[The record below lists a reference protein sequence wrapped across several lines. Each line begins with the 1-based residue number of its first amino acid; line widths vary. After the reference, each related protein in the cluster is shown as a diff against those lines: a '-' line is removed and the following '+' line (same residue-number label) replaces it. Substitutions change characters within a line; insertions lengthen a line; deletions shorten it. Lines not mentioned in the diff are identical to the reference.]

1 MAGLRI
7 ATDSTADVPPG
18 LALDLQIAV
27 VPCQVFWGEE
37 VYRDGVDL
45 QPQEFYQRLAR
56 SADLPKTSQPPM
68 NRFVETYRR
77 LLDVEGGEAVL
88 SIHVAGNLSGT
99 VNGAWAAAQTLSD
112 PSQIEVIDSGQISLG
127 LGWAVIEAARM
138 AQSGFSRED
147 VSRAVHGMLPRLRA
161 AAMIDT
167 LENLYK
173 GGRISQVTAALGT
186 VLRVKPLIR
195 IERGRV
201 EVMERVRTR
210 SRALK
215 RLVVMVQSWGPLARI
230 AVLHTGAEELAQE
243 LVSMIEDLVP
253 DNEIMIEPAGAAL
266 TTHLGIGA
274 VGVCAVVAPGEE

>member
-18 LALDLQIAV
+18 LASDLRIAV

-37 VYRDGVDL
+37 VYQDGVDL

-68 NRFVETYRR
+68 NRLLETYRR
-77 LLDVEGGEAVL
+77 LLDVEGSEAVI
-88 SIHVAGNLSGT
+88 SIHVASNLSGT
-99 VNGAWAAAQTLSD
+99 VNAAWAAAQTLSD
-112 PSQIEVIDSGQISLG
+112 PSHVEVIDSGQISLG

-138 AQSGFSRED
+138 AQAGCTRED

-195 IERGRV
+195 IQSGRV
-201 EVMERVRTR
+201 EVTERVRTR
-210 SRALK
+210 SRALE
-215 RLVVMVQSWGPLARI
+215 RLVVMVRGWGPLTRL
-230 AVLHTGAEELAQE
+230 AVLHTGAEELAHE
-243 LVSMIEDLVP
+243 LVSMIEDLAP
-253 DNEIMIEPAGAAL
+253 DNEIMVEPAGAAL
-266 TTHLGIGA
+266 TTHLGTGA
-274 VGVCAVVAPGEE
+274 VGVCAVVATGEE